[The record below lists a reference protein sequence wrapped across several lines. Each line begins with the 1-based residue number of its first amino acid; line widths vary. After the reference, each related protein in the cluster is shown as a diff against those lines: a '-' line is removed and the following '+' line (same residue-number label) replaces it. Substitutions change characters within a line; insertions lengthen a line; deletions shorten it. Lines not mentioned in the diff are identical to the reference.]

1 MPEAL
6 DLLKTRRS
14 VKPIELNGPGP
25 SAAELESLL
34 TVASRVPDHGK
45 LTPWRFIVFDGDAR
59 LKAGTAIEAIF
70 KADNPAAT
78 ADQIAFERNR
88 LARAPLVIAVVSR
101 AGPHVKIPEWE
112 QVLSA
117 GAAAM
122 NLGHGRACARL
133 RGELDHRVVRL
144 RPARARCAGLG
155 AAREDRRL
163 RPYRPSGEAAG
174 RPAASAALRHRDEVL
189 MFYSTD
195 KNDHGLPHDPF
206 KAIIAP
212 RPIGWITS
220 MSASGAINLAP
231 YSYFNGVRSKP
242 PMVMFA
248 SETRKDSQAFIE
260 ETKEF
265 VCNLAT
271 WDLREQMNQT
281 SAPYPRGVNEL
292 EEAGLTAAP
301 CRLVKPP
308 RVAEAPCALEC
319 KYVQTV
325 PLQDHHGNPIE
336 GFIIIG
342 LVVGV
347 HIDERYI
354 RNGLLD
360 SAAMKPIARGGY
372 HDYSVLDKSFT
383 MRRPTSVTETK
394 ALAETKAG

>member
-1 MPEAL
+1 
-6 DLLKTRRS
+6 
-14 VKPIELNGPGP
+14 
-25 SAAELESLL
+25 
-34 TVASRVPDHGK
+34 
-45 LTPWRFIVFDGDAR
+45 
-59 LKAGTAIEAIF
+59 
-70 KADNPAAT
+70 
-78 ADQIAFERNR
+78 
-88 LARAPLVIAVVSR
+88 
-101 AGPHVKIPEWE
+101 
-112 QVLSA
+112 
-117 GAAAM
+117 
-122 NLGHGRACARL
+122 
-133 RGELDHRVVRL
+133 
-144 RPARARCAGLG
+144 
-155 AAREDRRL
+155 
-163 RPYRPSGEAAG
+163 
-174 RPAASAALRHRDEVL
+174 
-189 MFYSTD
+189 MFYATD

-231 YSYFNGVRSKP
+231 YSFFNGVRSKP

-319 KYVQTV
+319 KYVQTIALRDYV
-325 PLQDHHGNPIE
+325 GQALD
-336 GFIIIG
+336 GFVVIG
-342 LVVGV
+342 QVVGV

-360 SAAMKPIARGGY
+360 TAAMKPIARGGY
-372 HDYSVLDKSFT
+372 HDYSVLTESFT
-383 MRRPTSVTETK
+383 MKRPASVTEVR
-394 ALAETKAG
+394 APELEKAGR